1 MECTR
6 AQDLVLDELDGE
18 PDEAVRDELRRHLD
32 SCPGCQA
39 FAALQRRLDASLREG
54 VPGLAP
60 DAGFERRVGERLGA
74 AWPEWLPELAYV
86 AGAVLATFACVLALP
101 LPVAHTWWIGG
112 ALAGLGL
119 FVHSLVAKAFS
130 RLDALEG

>member
-1 MECTR
+1 MECSR

-18 PDEAVRDELRRHLD
+18 LDGAVRDDLRRHLD
-32 SCPGCQA
+32 ACPACQA
-39 FAALQRRLDASLREG
+39 FAALQRRLDADLREG
-54 VPGLAP
+54 VPVLAP
-60 DAGFERRVGERLGA
+60 PAGFERRVGERQGA

-101 LPVAHTWWIGG
+101 FPVANTWWIGS

-119 FVHSLVAKAFS
+119 LVHSFLARALS
-130 RLDALEG
+130 RLDASEG